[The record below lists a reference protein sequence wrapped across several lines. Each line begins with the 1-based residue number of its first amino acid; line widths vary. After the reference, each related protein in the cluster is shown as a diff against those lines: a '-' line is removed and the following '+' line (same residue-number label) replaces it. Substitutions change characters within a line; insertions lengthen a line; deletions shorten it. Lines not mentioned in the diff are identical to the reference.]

1 MWKKCINPFFGGGGG
16 GISLSR
22 SLAAKYNQLILLIR
36 CLKIDL
42 HQIIIDTRF
51 VKPKKVN

>member
-1 MWKKCINPFFGGGGG
+1 MWKKCINPFLVVGVGDF
-16 GISLSR
+16 SL
-22 SLAAKYNQLILLIR
+22 AKYNQLILLIR
-36 CLKIDL
+36 CLKVDL